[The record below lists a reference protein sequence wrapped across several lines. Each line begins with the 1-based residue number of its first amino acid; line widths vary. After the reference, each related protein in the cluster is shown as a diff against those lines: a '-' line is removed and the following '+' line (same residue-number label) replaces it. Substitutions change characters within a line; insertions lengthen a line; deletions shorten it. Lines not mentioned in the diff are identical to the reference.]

1 MSKKSIGG
9 MKEKLLFYK
18 QEDLIYNSFDSKVE
32 SFKQGAIPLILECVS
47 NTVSYE
53 VVPGEIDGEV
63 FFTPTINAVVSD
75 INPTN
80 VKNIAK
86 IHRYDC
92 VCLAE
97 SKTEKHFML
106 GSPFTPIKLEVT
118 PKISE
123 NHSFNGFSIV
133 VTSKDVDLYSLI

>member
-18 QEDLIYNSFDSKVE
+18 QEDLIYSPYASEVLRLN
-32 SFKQGAIPLILECVS
+32 QGAIPFILECVS
-47 NTVSYE
+47 NTVNYE
-53 VVPGEIDGEV
+53 AVPGETDGET

-75 INPTN
+75 INATN

-92 VCLAE
+92 VCLVE
-97 SKTEKHFML
+97 SKTGKRFTM
-106 GSPFTPIKLEVT
+106 GNNFTPIKLEVT
-118 PKISE
+118 PRISE
-123 NHSFNGFSIV
+123 NHSFNGISII
-133 VTSKDVDLYSLI
+133 VTSKIVDLHDLV